1 MKRILIVVALLFNT
15 LFAMSD
21 KELALSIDLAG
32 KQRMLTQKMSK
43 EAMLIKLGVDIDSN
57 VKKLKASSALFDKT
71 LNGLMNGD
79 KDLGLV
85 ATKDSAIQAKLQ
97 EVKSL
102 WEPFY
107 SKIKDIYTINNI
119 NDDTFK
125 YIEENNLKLLKTM
138 NEAVGMYAKLG
149 DSGASKLKMANDIN
163 LAGKQRMLT
172 QKIAKDLLFYQSG
185 LSANSALK
193 SLKASIKLFD
203 RTIIG
208 LEKGDKELGINGT
221 NLPKILKQL
230 EITKISWEG
239 CKPLVDKAIKDIQ
252 DQTLT
257 SKTIDCLDKTKD
269 EMNKA
274 VGLYTK
280 SLNRQKQVMKLNAL
294 IGSFLSKKDNAK
306 HLVNLA
312 GKQRM
317 LTQRVAKLTI
327 ECRLHLLPK
336 SCNNLEK
343 IIALYDKT
351 LNGFLNG
358 DKDLNLEPVKS
369 QRAIE
374 QIKKLQKI
382 WAPFKEA
389 ALKVNKSNGA
399 DDKAVA
405 YILANNIKMLKESN
419 ELVTILEEDNGK
431 KLSYIEK
438 AQLKIVNLAGR
449 QRMLTQKMTKEKLA
463 ILNLKLT
470 DYKAKLKKSVI
481 LFNSTLNGLIDGS
494 KELQLPKVTNP
505 VIKKQLKKVAA
516 IWKKLEPFYKK
527 DSLSKKELILLLKA
541 NPILLKEM
549 DKAVKLVEKS
559 TDY

>member
-1 MKRILIVVALLFNT
+1 MKRILVIVALLFST

-43 EAMLIKLGVDIDSN
+43 EAMLIKIGIDIDDS
-57 VKKLKASSALFDKT
+57 VAKLKASSKLFDKT
-71 LNGLMNGD
+71 LNGLMHGD

-85 ATKDSAIQAKLQ
+85 ATKNSAIQAKLK

-102 WEPFY
+102 WDPFY
-107 SKIKDIYTINNI
+107 SKIKGIYTFQNI
-119 NDDTFK
+119 TDATFK
-125 YIEENNLKLLKTM
+125 FIEENNLKLLKTM

-149 DSGASKLKMANDIN
+149 DSGTSKLKMANDIN

-185 LSANSALK
+185 LSAKSSLK

-203 RTIIG
+203 RTIVG

-221 NLPKILKQL
+221 DLPKILKQL
-230 EITKISWEG
+230 KIAKKSWQS
-239 CKPLVDKAIKDIQ
+239 CKPLIDKAIKDIQ

-306 HLVNLA
+306 YLVNLA

-317 LTQRVAKLTI
+317 LTQRIAKLTI

-336 SCNNLEK
+336 SCKNLEK
-343 IIALYDKT
+343 FISLYDKT

-369 QRAIE
+369 EKAIK

-382 WAPFKEA
+382 WKPFKEA
-389 ALKVNKSNGA
+389 SIKVKNSNGS
-399 DDKAVA
+399 DKKAVS
-405 YILANNIKMLKESN
+405 YVLDKNIELLKESN
-419 ELVTILEEDNGK
+419 KLVSILEKSNSK

-463 ILNLKLT
+463 ILNLKMT
-470 DYKAKLKKSVI
+470 DYKEKLKKSVI

-494 KELQLPKVTNP
+494 KKLQLPKVTNP
-505 VIKKQLKKVAA
+505 VIKKQLEKVAT
-516 IWKKLEPFYKK
+516 IWKKIEPFYKK